1 MVQGKITEADALSQ
15 SGHHWTIGTPASI
28 IPPFFTLNALS
39 DAMLPIYPGFRQ
51 ALNNAG
57 LHTQRLDSYESQLL
71 LIICWF
77 TVFVEGDDEQSSK
90 LVESFSD
97 VAVRQLIGNSNC
109 VALLIPAKRSAKCFV
124 FDICNLVPLR
134 SLRCCF
140 LIFYISF

>member
-39 DAMLPIYPGFRQ
+39 DAVLPIYPGFRQ

-71 LIICWF
+71 LIIC
-77 TVFVEGDDEQSSK
+77 
-90 LVESFSD
+90 
-97 VAVRQLIGNSNC
+97 
-109 VALLIPAKRSAKCFV
+109 
-124 FDICNLVPLR
+124 
-134 SLRCCF
+134 
-140 LIFYISF
+140 